1 MAELLG
7 THYEPQQPGQY
18 GAQDTFVQGS
28 SQNRFD
34 SFASDKNGN
43 DVKWYVDG
51 CGYMWAASK
60 ALEGARESIWILDW
74 WLSPELYLRRPPSL
88 NEEWRLDRTLLRAAQ
103 RGVKVNIIVYKEVPQ
118 ALTRKYL
125 TPIVPKCLYG
135 LLPRLTDAVTSTFSP
150 SWANVYGHLYE
161 ICQS

>member
-1 MAELLG
+1 VAELLG
-7 THYEPQQPGQY
+7 THYQPLQPGQY